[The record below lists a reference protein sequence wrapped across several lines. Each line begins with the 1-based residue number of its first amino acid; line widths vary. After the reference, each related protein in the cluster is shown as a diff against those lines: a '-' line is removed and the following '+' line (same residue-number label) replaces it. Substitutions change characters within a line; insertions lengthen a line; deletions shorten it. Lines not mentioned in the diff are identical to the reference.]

1 MNNQP
6 PDATSD
12 ATSGASSGQPG
23 ENLEQP
29 IPTGRETIA
38 DRNIRRFLIASVLI
52 YTGIALQLAVLGKE
66 VYDITGRAS
75 DLAWLGL
82 AEFAPA
88 PFLVFITGTLADRFD
103 RRKVAAFAMAGE
115 VLCVLALAFYSAS
128 DPTAVWPFFLIAGVF
143 GAFRSCNAPA
153 IRSMPPMLALNRGL
167 PRVIAL
173 SNASSFSSSI
183 VGAGLS
189 GALYIISP
197 SAGYGV
203 AAGMILIGLVLVTT
217 LTFRRHPKPTDPNEK
232 PTMRSAME
240 GLRFI
245 RRTPVLFSIISL
257 DLFAVL
263 FGGAVALLPAI
274 AEDQLK
280 VGDVAYGWLRA
291 APGIG
296 AGIMGAL
303 LAIKP
308 LRRRVGKKLLFAVG
322 VFGLGTVVL
331 GLTTNY
337 IVAFVAL
344 VVLSGA
350 DMVSVFVRTS
360 LVPLVTPDEKR
371 GRVLAV
377 ENVFIGASN
386 ELGAFESGMAAQ
398 HLGLVPAVAGG
409 GFATIGVVV
418 LFAVAFPALRTI
430 DRFEDLDGG
439 DHGDGGDA
447 LPMAIDVA
455 IEGYTSRVEGSPAAE

>member
-1 MNNQP
+1 MSNS
-6 PDATSD
+6 ASD
-12 ATSGASSGQPG
+12 A
-23 ENLEQP
+23 LV
-29 IPTGRETIA
+29 PTGKQTIA
-38 DRNIRRFLIASVLI
+38 DRDIRRFLISSALI

-66 VYDITGRAS
+66 VFDITGRES

-88 PFLVFITGTLADRFD
+88 PFLVFVTGSVADHFD
-103 RRKVAAFAMAGE
+103 RRKVAALAMTGE
-115 VLCVLALAFYSAS
+115 VLCVVALAVYSAS

-143 GAFRSCNAPA
+143 GACRSFNAPA
-153 IRSMPPMLALNRGL
+153 IRSMPPM
-167 PRVIAL
+167 IAL
-173 SNASSFSSSI
+173 DNGVSRAIALTNVVGFSSSI
-183 VGAGLS
+183 IGAAVS
-189 GALYIISP
+189 GGLYIIAP

-203 AAGMILIGLVLVTT
+203 AAAMILFGLIT
-217 LTFRRHPKPTDPNEK
+217 LLTVRFRRQPKPPDPDER
-232 PTMRSAME
+232 PTLRSAME

-245 RRTPVLFSIISL
+245 RRTPILFGIISL

-274 AEDQLK
+274 AEDRLQ

-296 AGIMGAL
+296 AGAMGL
-303 LAIKP
+303 VLAVRP
-308 LRRRVGKKLLFAVG
+308 LRRRVGKVLLFVVA
-322 VFGLGTVVL
+322 VFGAGTVVL

-337 IVAFVAL
+337 LVAFVAL

-350 DMVSVFVRTS
+350 DMVSVFVRSS

-398 HLGLVPAVAGG
+398 QFGLVPAVAGG
-409 GFATIGVVV
+409 GIATIGVVV
-418 LFAVAFPALRTI
+418 LFSVAFPALRAI
-430 DRFEDLDGG
+430 DRFEDVERSYGDGDHRDPG
-439 DHGDGGDA
+439 DHGA
-447 LPMAIDVA
+447 LSGIS
-455 IEGYTSRVEGSPAAE
+455 G